1 MKLAEVSETFT
12 KTNVTL
18 GTPHYMSPEQV
29 DNINVDGR
37 SDLYALGVILYEM
50 LSGQKPY
57 D

>member
-1 MKLAEVSETFT
+1 MSETFT